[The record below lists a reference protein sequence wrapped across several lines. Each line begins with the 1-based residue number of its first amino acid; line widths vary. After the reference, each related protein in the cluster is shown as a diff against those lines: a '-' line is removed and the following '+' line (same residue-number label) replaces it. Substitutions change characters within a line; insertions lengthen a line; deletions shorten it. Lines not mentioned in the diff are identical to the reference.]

1 MHQGN
6 ALFYQLLYEYVKFKL
21 QEQQAQSQIYIHF
34 ITKKSLS
41 FQTKQSQGITRC
53 SSTNQMMP
61 TQCKQTS
68 MVILFNLN
76 IDGIFPLLVL
86 DFRHKY
92 IAVLHLS
99 FDMVKLVE
107 VVRRQ
112 VNLAIV
118 ARSTLFLVAF
128 TFDNDSVLD
137 LVNIDFHINN

>member
-1 MHQGN
+1 
-6 ALFYQLLYEYVKFKL
+6 
-21 QEQQAQSQIYIHF
+21 
-34 ITKKSLS
+34 
-41 FQTKQSQGITRC
+41 
-53 SSTNQMMP
+53 MMP